1 MTQDHHELRECPELL
16 PCRWCGS
23 HEVGESHYSSADII
37 MFYVYCQL
45 CGVRMV
51 ASDRNTARERWNART
66 DTPSPPDGN
75 NRPTPS
81 PRDAPLIIRM
91 AKAIHAVSGCEFAWG
106 EIPDV
111 DDGFL
116 RYAQAAWNEAANE
129 MLDARAALASLPPVS
144 ELADEIAEE
153 LGNLAPPA
161 CYPSEITTDDR
172 RTARAVRL
180 FQTDAAKAAHII
192 AAYRT
197 AIEAALRSTARTE
210 QEIVAALTGAL
221 ETILAGEFNCSPH
234 QRFMA
239 AQGVAKRTLAKVG
252 AYKTT
257 PPAVQGGET

>member
-1 MTQDHHELRECPELL
+1 MTQDPHEMRECPFCDGPTTFL
-16 PCRWCGS
+16 P
-23 HEVGESHYSSADII
+23 SSIGA
-37 MFYVYCQL
+37 
-45 CGVRMV
+45 RMV
-51 ASDRNTARERWNART
+51 RHEGRPHCPVVGAAITAEQWNQRA
-66 DTPSPPDGN
+66 DGN